1 MVTTKKI
8 QTKQAKVNSIS
19 FKDKQVGG
27 SLLSEWSSRCEDF
40 MLSRDSLFD
49 SGHRIDHVRRV
60 LHNALTL
67 ASHEDAQIDIILPAV
82 WLHDCV
88 PVDKHS
94 PKRSMASQLSADYAL
109 SLLSQWSYP
118 SSLLQPIHHAI
129 AAHSFSANITP
140 TTLEAKIVQDADRL
154 DALGAIG
161 IARVIM
167 VGAQHNNALYAA
179 DEPFPSTRAL
189 DDKQFIIDHFY
200 TKLLTLHQSFHT
212 TSGKNEAMKRTQI
225 MQQYLDTLGHE
236 IGISAI
242 KKAIDELLP

>member
-1 MVTTKKI
+1 MLTTKKT
-8 QTKQAKVNSIS
+8 QTKQVKVNSIS

-60 LHNALTL
+60 LHNALAL

-109 SLLSQWSYP
+109 SLLSQWGYP

-140 TTLEAKIVQDADRL
+140 TTLEAKMRCMLPMNLFLVHAHLMI
-154 DALGAIG
+154 
-161 IARVIM
+161 
-167 VGAQHNNALYAA
+167 NNLLLI
-179 DEPFPSTRAL
+179 T
-189 DDKQFIIDHFY
+189 FIQNYSRY
-200 TKLLTLHQSFHT
+200 TKIFIQRLEKT
-212 TSGKNEAMKRTQI
+212 KR
-225 MQQYLDTLGHE
+225 
-236 IGISAI
+236 
-242 KKAIDELLP
+242 